1 MSSNASAFSIDK
13 LIGRDNYST
22 WKFAVQTYLEHEEL
36 WECVE
41 GTNVDQKKDKKAKSK
56 IILLVDPI
64 NYVHIEECTTSK
76 ELLFQLF
83 QLTMKTTG
91 ILILEHLHICLDIEC
106 GWKMRR
112 HPRYPMCEWQMIR
125 C

>member
-64 NYVHIEECTTSK
+64 NYVHIEECTHHFQGAMAQFATS
-76 ELLFQLF
+76 F
-83 QLTMKTTG
+83 
-91 ILILEHLHICLDIEC
+91 
-106 GWKMRR
+106 
-112 HPRYPMCEWQMIR
+112 
-125 C
+125 